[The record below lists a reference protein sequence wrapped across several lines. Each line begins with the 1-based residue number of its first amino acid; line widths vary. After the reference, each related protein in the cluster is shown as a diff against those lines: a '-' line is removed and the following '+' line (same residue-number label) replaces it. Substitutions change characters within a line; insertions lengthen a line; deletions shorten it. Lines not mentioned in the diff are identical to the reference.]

1 VPAIAEPVNKP
12 PRSGS
17 PDAAKFDYI
26 ASTIRKSLG
35 VNTIDRMSPQI
46 YLRTTMTE
54 QKAYNVGPSHIDI
67 AYERFGEGVDL
78 HANGVKTLVL
88 PVPGAHF
95 RVEVNVTPTF
105 RPRELSPQTETD
117 NRDLGAKI
125 TYTYLPPRKAAHR

>member
-1 VPAIAEPVNKP
+1 MPAIAEPVNKP

-54 QKAYNVGPSHIDI
+54 QKPYNVGPSHIDI
-67 AYERFGEGVDL
+67 AYERFGDP
-78 HANGVKTLVL
+78 AAPPVL
-88 PVPGAHF
+88 PIMGGGRRDRRAVL
-95 RVEVNVTPTF
+95 
-105 RPRELSPQTETD
+105 RPRPRSARHAAPV
-117 NRDLGAKI
+117 RCGAGLG
-125 TYTYLPPRKAAHR
+125 